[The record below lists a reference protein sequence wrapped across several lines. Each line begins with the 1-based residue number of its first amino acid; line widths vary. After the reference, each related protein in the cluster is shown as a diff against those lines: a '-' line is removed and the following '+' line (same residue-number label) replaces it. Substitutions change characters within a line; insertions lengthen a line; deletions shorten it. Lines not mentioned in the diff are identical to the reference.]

1 MGSGCVVELRERA
14 VILRSAT
21 TAEGSRCRMAERR
34 GLCLT
39 QVIARHGQEREL
51 ARILGQKLPER
62 PNTSMAIGDGTV
74 AALRPRDWLFIRHD
88 TAGRRGGFAVE
99 LRRRLEG
106 IALVIDQSHGRVVL
120 RLEGP
125 ASRSVLQKGIDIDLH
140 PVAFGRGAVAQTGIA
155 GMAVLVHAV
164 ADEAFDLYGNRSF
177 ALSLLDWLLE
187 AGLEW
192 NIVLEAT
199 GT

>member
-1 MGSGCVVELRERA
+1 MVELRERP
-14 VILRSAT
+14 VILRPAT
-21 TAEGSRCRMAERR
+21 TAEGSRCRVAERL

-39 QVIARHGQEREL
+39 QVIARPGQEREL

-62 PNTSMAIGDGTV
+62 PGTAMTIGDGTV
-74 AALRPRDWLFIRHD
+74 MALRPRDWLLVRHD
-88 TAGRRGGFAVE
+88 PVGRRGGLAVD
-99 LRRRLEG
+99 LRRRLDG
-106 IALVIDQSHGRVVL
+106 VALVIDQSHGRVVL
-120 RLEGP
+120 RLEGA

-140 PVAFGRGAVAQTGIA
+140 PDQFGPGAAAQTGIA

-177 ALSLLDWLLE
+177 AESLLDWLLE
-187 AGLEW
+187 AGREW
-192 NIVLEAT
+192 GIVLEAS

>member
-1 MGSGCVVELRERA
+1 MVELRERA
-14 VILRSAT
+14 VIQRPAT
-21 TAEGSRCRMAERR
+21 TAEGASCRVTERR

-39 QVIARHGQEREL
+39 QVIARAGQEREL
-51 ARILGQKLPER
+51 ARMLGQELPLR
-62 PNTSMAIGDGTV
+62 PNTAMAIGDGTMV
-74 AALRPRDWLFIRHD
+74 SLRPRDWLLVRHD
-88 TAGRRGGFAVE
+88 PAGRRGGFAVD
-99 LRRRLEG
+99 LRRRLDG
-106 IALVIDQSHGRVVL
+106 VALVIDQSHGRVVL
-120 RLEGP
+120 RLQGP
-125 ASRSVLQKGIDIDLH
+125 ASRSVLQKGIDIDLDR
-140 PVAFGRGAVAQTGIA
+140 VAFRRGEVAQTGIA

-187 AGLEW
+187 AGREW